1 MKAFVFAA
9 GLGTRLKPLTD
20 TMPKALVPIQE
31 KPLLGHVMEK
41 LQRYGINDFVV
52 NIHHFGEQI
61 IDYLELNWSD
71 AQVTISDER
80 AALLETG
87 GAVKKAIP
95 LLGTESFLI
104 HNVDILSNANI
115 AQLTTEHTHKKAV
128 ATLLVSNR
136 KSSRYLLFDKD
147 MRLKAWTNTQ
157 TGQVKSPYQNIDI
170 STLKPYAFGG
180 IHCFSPVLFNE
191 MSTYPD
197 KFSIIDFYL
206 DQCLKYPIY
215 GWEQPN
221 LQLLDVGK
229 INSLELADMY
239 VAQSQEIQDSI

>member
-1 MKAFVFAA
+1 
-9 GLGTRLKPLTD
+9 
-20 TMPKALVPIQE
+20 MPKALVPIHE

-41 LQRYGINDFVV
+41 LQHYGFNEFVV

-61 IDYLELNWSD
+61 IDYLQQNWS
-71 AQVTISDER
+71 QVSVAISDER

-95 LLGTESFLI
+95 LLGNESFLI
-104 HNVDILSNANI
+104 HNVDILSNANL
-115 AQLTTEHTHKKAV
+115 AQLTTEHTHKKAA

-136 KSSRYLLFDKD
+136 KSTRYLLFDKD

-170 STLKPYAFGG
+170 SALKPYAFGG
-180 IHCFSPVLFNE
+180 IHCFSPVLFDE

-206 DQCLKYPIY
+206 DQCLKHPIY

-229 INSLELADMY
+229 TNSLELAEAY
-239 VAQSQEIQDSI
+239 INQPHTEVK

>member
-41 LQRYGINDFVV
+41 LQRSGINEFVV

-61 IDYLELNWSD
+61 IDYLKKNWSD
-71 AQVTISDER
+71 VPIAISDER

-104 HNVDILSNANI
+104 HNVDILSNANL
-115 AQLTTEHTHKKAV
+115 AQLASEHTHKKAA

-157 TGQVKSPYQNIDI
+157 TGEVKSPYQAIDMN
-170 STLKPYAFGG
+170 TLTPYAFGG
-180 IHCFSPVLFNE
+180 IHCFSPMLFDE

-206 DQCLKYPIY
+206 EQCLKYPIY
-215 GWEQPN
+215 GWEQED

-229 INSLELADMY
+229 INSLELANAY
-239 VAQSQEIQDSI
+239 INQQEEVK

>member
-9 GLGTRLKPLTD
+9 GLGTRLKPITD
-20 TMPKALVPIQE
+20 TMPKALVPIQG

-41 LQRYGINDFVV
+41 LQGCGMADYVI

-61 IDYLELNWSD
+61 INYLQQNWSGVPV
-71 AQVTISDER
+71 AISDER

-87 GAVKKAIP
+87 GAIKKARSI
-95 LLGTESFLI
+95 LGSESFLI
-104 HNVDILSNANI
+104 HNVDILSNANL
-115 AQLTTEHTHKKAV
+115 AQFAAEHTNKKAA

-136 KSSRYLLFDKD
+136 KSSKYLLFDKD

-157 TGQVKSPYQNIDI
+157 TGEIKSPYSDIDI
-170 STLKPYAFGG
+170 STLTPYAFGG
-180 IHCFSPVLFNE
+180 IHCFSPLLFDE
-191 MSTYPD
+191 MDTYPD

-215 GWEQPN
+215 GWEQED

-229 INSLELADMY
+229 LDALDLANVY
-239 VAQSQEIQDSI
+239 VAQSQKV

>member
-9 GLGTRLKPLTD
+9 GLGTRLKPITD
-20 TMPKALVPIQE
+20 TMPKALVPIQG

-41 LQRYGINDFVV
+41 LQGCGMADYVI

-61 IDYLELNWSD
+61 IDYLQQNWSGVPV
-71 AQVTISDER
+71 AISDER
-80 AALLETG
+80 TALLETG
-87 GAVKKAIP
+87 GAIKKARSI
-95 LLGTESFLI
+95 LGSESFLI
-104 HNVDILSNANI
+104 HNVDILSNANL
-115 AQLTTEHTHKKAV
+115 AQLAAEHTNKKAA

-157 TGQVKSPYQNIDI
+157 TGEIKSPYSDIDI
-170 STLKPYAFGG
+170 STLTPYAFGG
-180 IHCFSPVLFNE
+180 IHCFSPLLFDE
-191 MSTYPD
+191 MDTYPD

-215 GWEQPN
+215 GWVQED

-229 INSLELADMY
+229 LDALDLANVY
-239 VAQSQEIQDSI
+239 VAQSQKV

>member
-41 LQRYGINDFVV
+41 LQRNGINEVVV

-61 IDYLELNWSD
+61 IDYHKKNWSD
-71 AQVTISDER
+71 VPVAISDER

-104 HNVDILSNANI
+104 HNVDILSNANL
-115 AQLTTEHTHKKAV
+115 AQLASEHTHKKAA

-157 TGQVKSPYQNIDI
+157 TGEVKSPYQTIDI
-170 STLKPYAFGG
+170 NTLTPYAFGG
-180 IHCFSPVLFNE
+180 IHCFSPMLFDE

-206 DQCLKYPIY
+206 EQCLKYPIY
-215 GWEQPN
+215 GWEQED

-229 INSLELADMY
+229 INSLELANAY
-239 VAQSQEIQDSI
+239 INQQEEVK

>member
-9 GLGTRLKPLTD
+9 GLGTRLKPITD
-20 TMPKALVPIQE
+20 TMPKALVPIKG

-41 LQRYGINDFVV
+41 LQSSGMTDFVI

-61 IDYLELNWSD
+61 IDYLQQNWKD
-71 AQVTISDER
+71 VPVAISDER

-95 LLGTESFLI
+95 LLGDDSFLI
-104 HNVDILSNANI
+104 HNVDILSNANL
-115 AQLTTEHTHKKAV
+115 AQLVAEHTNKKAA

-157 TGQVKSPYQNIDI
+157 TGEVKSPYSDIDI
-170 STLKPYAFGG
+170 NTLTPYAFGG
-180 IHCFSPVLFNE
+180 IHCFSPLLFAE
-191 MSTYPD
+191 MNPYPD

-215 GWEQPN
+215 GWEQEN

-229 INSLELADMY
+229 INSLELANNY
-239 VAQSQEIQDSI
+239 IAHLEETKEVK

>member
-41 LQRYGINDFVV
+41 LQRSGINEFVV

-61 IDYLELNWSD
+61 IDYLKKNWSD
-71 AQVTISDER
+71 VPVAISDER

-95 LLGTESFLI
+95 LLGTASFLI
-104 HNVDILSNANI
+104 HNVDILSNANL
-115 AQLTTEHTHKKAV
+115 AQLASEHTHKKAA

-157 TGQVKSPYQNIDI
+157 TGEVKSPI
-170 STLKPYAFGG
+170 KP
-180 IHCFSPVLFNE
+180 L
-191 MSTYPD
+191 T
-197 KFSIIDFYL
+197 
-206 DQCLKYPIY
+206 
-215 GWEQPN
+215 
-221 LQLLDVGK
+221 
-229 INSLELADMY
+229 
-239 VAQSQEIQDSI
+239 